1 MKKNPRKPTITTRAA
16 DESLGRRLTEAL
28 SDDELRLVLVRAL
41 LALDEAG
48 RQRLLDGLDVETRAA
63 LTQALNPPKKGSLR
77 GAATP
82 VPAGRRKLQQ
92 EWEAL
97 WARWDAIV
105 AESRDEKGRY
115 VQQDRDWDAPYLA
128 LGAVA
133 DDLEVVGAQF
143 RAMMPAVIAADLAP
157 DLRFSEILD
166 DLGEELGAGLPEW
179 IEAPDGDDFVLGPE
193 TSSLVLEW
201 DWTMEQAKGV
211 GLAAFLDEWRDV
223 EERLTY
229 VSLHEQSIRDFV
241 MAQPEPALR
250 DFLKSVTRQRA
261 SPRWSYA
268 FNEAYGVWAKL
279 VRELTSR
286 WDPALF
292 AATSRAN
299 IVHDWTLA
307 LPLVKDAIAHER
319 FDEAATL
326 IDEAVRV
333 RLKLEPK
340 EHWDPRTTLFAHAGR
355 TYPGE
360 EHDAS
365 TGTLLGLWKDV
376 AEARSEGDLVA
387 ALTVQLAAQVGAER
401 GDAMLKALGAVPPRY
416 KAVREALFGEW
427 RRWFVARTLSQWRDT
442 PAVACGARHARRG
455 DHDEAPIARSA
466 SLFVHHRPQYGSA
479 LRAGRVDARPRRRV
493 PHPGE
498 VCAPAPQAPEGVP
511 RRRSDAPRSESS
523 TLDRAP
529 RRRLAAPRARRVLA
543 RERRALRPRPWRVHF
558 QLRGVGGLAGCPP

>member
-1 MKKNPRKPTITTRAA
+1 M
-16 DESLGRRLTEAL
+16 
-28 SDDELRLVLVRAL
+28 LRI
-41 LALDEAG
+41 
-48 RQRLLDGLDVETRAA
+48 
-63 LTQALNPPKKGSLR
+63 S
-77 GAATP
+77 
-82 VPAGRRKLQQ
+82 
-92 EWEAL
+92 
-97 WARWDAIV
+97 
-105 AESRDEKGRY
+105 
-115 VQQDRDWDAPYLA
+115 A

-223 EERLTY
+223 EERLTN

-250 DFLKSVTRQRA
+250 DFLKSVTRQRT

-268 FNEAYGVWAKL
+268 FDEAYGVWAKL

-307 LPLVKDAIAHER
+307 LPLVKDAIAHKR
-319 FDEAATL
+319 IDEAATL

-333 RLKLEPK
+333 RLQLEPK
-340 EHWDPRTTLFAHAGR
+340 EHWDPRTTLLAHAGR
-355 TYPGE
+355 TYLSVE
-360 EHDAS
+360 RDAS
-365 TGTLLGLWKDV
+365 TRTLLGLWKDV
-376 AEARSEGDLVA
+376 AEARREGDLVA
-387 ALTVQLAAQVGAER
+387 ALTVQLAVQAGAER

-442 PAVACGARHARRG
+442 LAVACGAWVAALVDAAAAGDEGTKRFHAAVRDTLAEATTMKLPSRDPQHSSYIIDHSTDPLFALAVLTLDLDAARPTLAKSAPRLLKLLKESLDGGQTTLDQSRRRW
-455 DHDEAPIARSA
+455 IARLDGA
-466 SLFVHHRPQYGSA
+466 SLLPEFVEFWRENAARFVPDPGGFTSNYAESA
-479 LRAGRVDARPRRRV
+479 DW
-493 PHPGE
+493 
-498 VCAPAPQAPEGVP
+498 
-511 RRRSDAPRSESS
+511 
-523 TLDRAP
+523 
-529 RRRLAAPRARRVLA
+529 LAALHELNPGVAAALLSRWAGVHRLKRNLWRDLA
-543 RERRALRPRPWRVHF
+543 K
-558 QLRGVGGLAGCPP
+558 RGLHVSTVGPASRKTLLP